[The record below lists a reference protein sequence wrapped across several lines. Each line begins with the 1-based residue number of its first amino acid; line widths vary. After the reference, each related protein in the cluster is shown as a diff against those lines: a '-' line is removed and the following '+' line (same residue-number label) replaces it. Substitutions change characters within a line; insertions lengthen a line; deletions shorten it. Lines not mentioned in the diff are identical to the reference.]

1 MKTYFF
7 EFPLF
12 VDIPKKTKK
21 DERYWLNLN
30 KYRNTQHFKL
40 NAVKSLFHEYAAPQ
54 MKPLE
59 PFSRPVMIHY
69 DIHFHSNGRADTG
82 NYSSVVSKFFEDAL
96 VEHGLIED
104 DTKDDIL
111 FTSYA
116 PCGVVPKTGK
126 VRIMVSEDIPMFF
139 EVISKA
145 FNHNNCDKS
154 KKVN

>member
-1 MKTYFF
+1 MGLTYYF

-40 NAVKSLFHEYAAPQ
+40 NTVKAIFHEQ
-54 MKPLE
+54 MKAQMMPLRR
-59 PFSRPVMIHY
+59 FTGPVRIHY
-69 DIHFHSNGRADTG
+69 DIYFHSNGRADTG

-96 VEHGLIED
+96 VEHGLLKD
-104 DTKDDIL
+104 DSSKDIL

-116 PCGVVPKTGK
+116 PKGVVPKTGK
-126 VRIMVSEDIPMFF
+126 VIVCVE
-139 EVISKA
+139 EVPIE
-145 FNHNNCDKS
+145 CDDF
-154 KKVN
+154 KKGGK